1 VIGKGEFGG
10 KGLSL
15 ILLVFGGFYLE
26 VHAGEYRGLQVAIKT
41 LLSQK
46 QNAQAISNFTREA
59 AIMS

>member
-1 VIGKGEFGG
+1 LEKE
-10 KGLSL
+10 SL
-15 ILLVFGGFYLE
+15 AVRVLAYVLLVFGWFYLE